1 MVEDWRLSLDKRE
14 AVAVLAID
22 LRVRRLTLYVMAYCL
37 QTKSLWLYRSSI
49 GVDEQLL
56 AR

>member
-14 AVAVLAID
+14 AVAMLAID

-37 QTKSLWLYRSSI
+37 QN
-49 GVDEQLL
+49 
-56 AR
+56 